1 VARHNATPVLRFE
14 YMPFSLLICAK
25 PQREAAIVDVQGT
38 ALQGMF
44 LNLIRAVDPALS
56 AKLHDDSAF
65 RPYTLS
71 PLGVVEP
78 DGRFDGFRLPK
89 QESLAAGTPCFF
101 RATLL
106 DDALFPTF
114 ARYFLERAEPSF
126 RLGATE
132 FTVTDVQVSPD
143 APTPFSRFTSYAEL
157 MREASQRQRRIVL
170 RFLTPT
176 AFRIGDADMLLPIPR
191 LVFQSYKKRFE
202 EFAQAEFAPDF
213 DALIERF
220 VSVAALSRLQTE
232 TIRAKRVPFSGFTG
246 QVTFELLTAAP
257 PEFVWQINLLAD
269 FAFFCGT
276 GRKTAVGMGQTVRV

>member
-1 VARHNATPVLRFE
+1 
-14 YMPFSLLICAK
+14 MPFSLVIQAA
-25 PQREAAIVDVQGT
+25 PQADAPLANVQGP

-44 LNLIRAVDPALS
+44 LNLIRAVDPNLS

-71 PLGVVEP
+71 PLGIGEP
-78 DGRFDGFRLPK
+78 DGRFEGFRLPR
-89 QESLAAGTPCFF
+89 QEQIAAGTPCFL

-114 ARYFLERAEPSF
+114 ARYFLERSEPGF
-126 RLGATE
+126 HLGATD
-132 FTVTDVQVSPD
+132 FTVTNVLATPDGHSPY
-143 APTPFSRFTSYAEL
+143 SRFTTYDEL
-157 MREASQRQRRIVL
+157 RRHASQTLRQIRL

-176 AFRIGDADMLLPIPR
+176 AFRMGDADMPLPLPR

-202 EFAQAEFAPDF
+202 EFTQAEFAPEF
-213 DALIERF
+213 DQLVERLIGIA
-220 VSVAALSRLQTE
+220 SLSRLQTE
-232 TIRAKRVPFSGFTG
+232 SIRAKRVPLIGFTG
-246 QVTFELLTAAP
+246 SVTFEIIAAAP

-276 GRKTAVGMGQTVRV
+276 GRKTAVGMGQTVRF